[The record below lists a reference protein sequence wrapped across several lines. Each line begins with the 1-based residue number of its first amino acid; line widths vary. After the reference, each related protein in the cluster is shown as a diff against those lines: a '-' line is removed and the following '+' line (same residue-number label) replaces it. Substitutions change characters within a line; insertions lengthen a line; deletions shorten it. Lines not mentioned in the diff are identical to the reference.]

1 MKKPAWI
8 WVAAV
13 ALAVQGA
20 GLGWAVARYGR
31 VVTKGTEV
39 RLEIPRDWFWLSFGK
54 AWGWPYVEAVGY
66 LECEHGKVMD
76 PPRQRGEARWVLLEA
91 ETEGVAS
98 HRAVRFAKEPG
109 TEGLWV
115 KAPWYDWKWDEQ
127 DDSWSWNEE
136 TAKRGMA
143 VVVGFPGK
151 LFMDRRLAKAAEGVV
166 EREEGEA
173 VAVYRAWKGE
183 MVITDVEI
191 DGVSVKELAR
201 RARAEEG

>member
-1 MKKPAWI
+1 M
-8 WVAAV
+8 
-13 ALAVQGA
+13 
-20 GLGWAVARYGR
+20 
-31 VVTKGTEV
+31 
-39 RLEIPRDWFWLSFGK
+39 
-54 AWGWPYVEAVGY
+54 
-66 LECEHGKVMD
+66 
-76 PPRQRGEARWVLLEA
+76 LLEA

-201 RARAEEG
+201 RARAAEAEEKTGT